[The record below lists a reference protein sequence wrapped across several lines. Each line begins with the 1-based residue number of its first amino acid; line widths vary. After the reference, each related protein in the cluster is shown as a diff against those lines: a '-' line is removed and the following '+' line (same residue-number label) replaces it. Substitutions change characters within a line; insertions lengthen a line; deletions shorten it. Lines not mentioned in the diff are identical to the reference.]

1 MLGNDQAYNR
11 FSSVGSG
18 LGLSVEV
25 VKQSGEK
32 SELKTL
38 RTVRVLVVDDYEP
51 WRRFV
56 CSALRRRPELEIIGE
71 AADGLDAVHK
81 VAELQPDLILLDV
94 GLPTLNGIQTAREV
108 RRTCPAS
115 RILFVSQE
123 SSPDVVCEAMST
135 GAHGFVVKAN
145 ANDLLTGV
153 NAALL

>member
-1 MLGNDQAYNR
+1 M
-11 FSSVGSG
+11 
-18 LGLSVEV
+18 
-25 VKQSGEK
+25 
-32 SELKTL
+32 
-38 RTVRVLVVDDYEP
+38 VDDYEP

-56 CSALRRRPELEIIGE
+56 CLALRRQPELEIIGE
-71 AADGLDAVHK
+71 AADGLDAVRK
-81 VAELQPDLILLDV
+81 AEELQPDLILLDV

-115 RILFVSQE
+115 KILFVSQE